1 MTAIAGLWR
10 FDGKPDADACVTR
23 MLAAQA
29 IYGPHGKAQWCDG
42 AFGLGRRLFRTL
54 PEDAYDRG
62 PQSSGPYV
70 VVGDVRLDNR
80 EELQSTLG
88 ISSERAKTLCDTA
101 ILLAAFERW
110 DTAVV
115 DHLVGDFAF
124 AVLDRRQ
131 HRLILA
137 RDFLG
142 QRPLHYHCGAQFFAF
157 ASMPKGL
164 HALPEVPYAP
174 DEERATEFL
183 TLMPESGPQSFFAGI
198 ERVEAGH
205 IAIITASGKS
215 IRRYWEPSR
224 RKLAVA
230 NADDYVDGLRHHLD
244 EAVRARLR
252 GTDGHVGAHLSA
264 GFDSSSVAATAAR
277 LLAPSGGRVTAFT
290 AVPRQGYDGPEPKG
304 RFGDEGPL
312 AAATAAMHPNIDHV
326 LIRTEGRSPL
336 DGLDNN
342 FFLFDRPV
350 LNLCNMVWGRAINEA
365 ARERKLTVVLNGQ
378 MGNMSISYNGM
389 ELLPELLLAGRP
401 IRLVREASA
410 LMRSGQL
417 RLRGVGALTIGPF
430 IPAPVWQWLNR
441 KFRGSD
447 LDIRHYTAINNE
459 RLTSLDLPAR
469 ARERSLDFSYR
480 PWRDGFAVRLWVL
493 RRVDLGNYNTGI
505 LGGWGVDQRDPT
517 ADQRLIE
524 YCLSV
529 PTEQFLRHG
538 VTRSLGRR
546 ALADRLPQAVLA
558 EKRKGLQAIDW
569 HEGMTAARGA
579 AKEEIARLESCGP
592 AAATLDL
599 PRLHKLVDQW
609 PEGGWEQEPVMQSY
623 RLALLRAISTG
634 HFLRKASGSNL

>member
-164 HALPEVPYAP
+164 HALPEIPYAP

>member
-88 ISSERAKTLCDTA
+88 ISSERAKKLCDTA

-164 HALPEVPYAP
+164 HALPEIPYAP

-609 PEGGWEQEPVMQSY
+609 PKGGWEQEPVMQSY
-623 RLALLRAISTG
+623 RLALLRGISTG
-634 HFLRKASGSNL
+634 HFLRKASGSNR

>member
-88 ISSERAKTLCDTA
+88 ISSERAKKLCDTA

-164 HALPEVPYAP
+164 HALPEIPYAP

-579 AKEEIARLESCGP
+579 AKEEIDRLESCGP

-609 PEGGWEQEPVMQSY
+609 PKGGWEQEPVMQSY
-623 RLALLRAISTG
+623 RLALLRGISTG
-634 HFLRKASGSNL
+634 HFLRKASGSNR